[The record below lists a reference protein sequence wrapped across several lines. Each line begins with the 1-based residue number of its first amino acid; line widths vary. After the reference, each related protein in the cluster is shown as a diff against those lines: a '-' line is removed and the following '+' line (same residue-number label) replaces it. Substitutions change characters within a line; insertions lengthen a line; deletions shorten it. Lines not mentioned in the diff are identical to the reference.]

1 MRTLASLV
9 LAAALSAHIDVP
21 GAQGLVIQRSTHNVT
36 QTTDR
41 LDSVLRAKGMKIFGR
56 IDHSAGAQ
64 SVGVA
69 LPPTI
74 PLVFGNPKIGT
85 QLLSSNRMVGNNL
98 PLKALIWEDADANV
112 WLAYNDPA
120 YIAQRFDIENRQH
133 VIAKMRGALKKFAA
147 HASGP

>member
-98 PLKALIWEDADANV
+98 PLKALIWKDADANEC
-112 WLAYNDPA
+112 LAYKYPA
-120 YIAQRFDIENRQH
+120 YIALLLDIENRQH

>member
-1 MRTLASLV
+1 MRTFALLV
-9 LAAALSAHIDVP
+9 LAAALSAHIDVA

-41 LDSVLRAKGMKIFGR
+41 LESVLRAKGMKIFAR

-74 PLVFGNPKIGT
+74 LLVFGNPKIGT
-85 QLLSSNRMVGNNL
+85 QLLTSNRMVGIDL

-112 WLAYNDPA
+112 WFAYNDPA
-120 YIAQRFDIENRQH
+120 YIARRFDIENRQQ
-133 VIAKMRGALKKFAA
+133 VVAKMRGALKKFAA
-147 HASGP
+147 HAIGP

>member
-1 MRTLASLV
+1 MRMLALLV
-9 LAAALSAHIDVP
+9 LAAALSAHIDVA

-41 LDSVLRAKGMKIFGR
+41 LESVLRAKGMKIFAR

-64 SVGVA
+64 SVGVE

-74 PLVFGNPKIGT
+74 LLVFGNPKIGT
-85 QLLSSNRMVGNNL
+85 QLLTSNRMVGIDL

-120 YIAQRFDIENRQH
+120 YIARRFDIENRKQ
-133 VIAKMRGALKKFAA
+133 VIGKMRGALKKFTT
-147 HASGP
+147 HATGP

>member
-1 MRTLASLV
+1 MLALLV
-9 LAAALSAHIDVP
+9 LAAALSAHIDVA

-41 LDSVLRAKGMKIFGR
+41 LESVLRAKGMKIFAR

-64 SVGVA
+64 SVGVE

-74 PLVFGNPKIGT
+74 LLVFGNPKIGT
-85 QLLSSNRMVGNNL
+85 QLLTSNRMVGIDL

-120 YIAQRFDIENRQH
+120 YIARRFDIENRKQ
-133 VIAKMRGALKKFAA
+133 VIGKMRGALKKFTT
-147 HASGP
+147 HATGP